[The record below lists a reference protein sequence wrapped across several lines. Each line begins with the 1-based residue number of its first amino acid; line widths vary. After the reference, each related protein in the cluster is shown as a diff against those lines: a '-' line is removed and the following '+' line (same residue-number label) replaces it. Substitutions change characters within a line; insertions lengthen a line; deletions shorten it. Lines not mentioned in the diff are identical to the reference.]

1 MRDAARIR
9 CVGDVLYSV
18 VTRGEG
24 VCRRRRPRRAA
35 LDSGLSA
42 HGTAERLATQ
52 RRMGVLGSVPRPAS
66 TRSVS
71 LLVDAVGAMRGWSKA
86 GGRGSSREQV
96 CPCEE
101 VAGSSSLPE

>member
-35 LDSGLSA
+35 LDFGLSA
-42 HGTAERLATQ
+42 HGTAERLAMQ
-52 RRMGVLGSVPRPAS
+52 RRMGSWAAFRVQPA
-66 TRSVS
+66 RGRYRC
-71 LLVDAVGAMRGWSKA
+71 LLMLSKQCVGGA
-86 GGRGSSREQV
+86 EQV
-96 CPCEE
+96 GVE
-101 VAGSSSLPE
+101 VRESKSARAKK